1 MVSPERSVAK
11 NANLIE
17 SGMRLHVLA
26 PSGDDGVA
34 VAAVEVSLD
43 MTMTGGP
50 TGIGIGIA
58 LGVMRMTMVL
68 DEVADAD
75 PTTTDSMVTGKAVT
89 VMHLQ
94 TIMQCPPSS
103 NMLSLPQLH
112 L

>member
-11 NANLIE
+11 NANLIG
-17 SGMRLHVLA
+17 SGMRLHVLS
-26 PSGDDGVA
+26 PSGDEGVA

-58 LGVMRMTMVL
+58 LGAMRMTMVL
-68 DEVADAD
+68 DEVAGAD
-75 PTTTDSMVTGKAVT
+75 PITIDSMVTGKAVT
-89 VMHLQ
+89 AMHLKI
-94 TIMQCPPSS
+94 IMQCPPSS
-103 NMLSLPQLH
+103 NILSLRQPH

>member
-11 NANLIE
+11 SANLIE

-43 MTMTGGP
+43 MTMTGAP

-58 LGVMRMTMVL
+58 LDAMRTTMVL
-68 DEVADAD
+68 DEVAAAD
-75 PTTTDSMVTGKAVT
+75 PTTIDSMVTGMAVT
-89 VMHLQ
+89 AVHLK
-94 TIMQCPPSS
+94 ILMQCPPSS